1 MAILTHGSDLKLAPT
16 IRPLVRQAGGTVRD
30 ALGSLSAAGFA
41 AVQLDAALPGIR
53 PRDLDRRARQDLLAL
68 LGRSS
73 LALAGLDL
81 FIPRRHYIQGE
92 HLDRAVTATL
102 AAIELAADLGK
113 VPLSLALPVKS
124 LAENTRKTIVEAA
137 EGRGVRLA
145 VHAEDQLEALEAW
158 VTCLDLWSLG
168 VAIDPASLLA
178 RGSDPAAVIH
188 RLSKR
193 LAVAR
198 LDDVAMTSTE
208 PGEEHDNDQPESAA
222 GVRSFV
228 GEGDLDLDAYRVAV
242 DLAPA
247 RTGPVVLDL
256 RGIENPLAGAVAAK
270 AAWEHAAFSA

>member
-30 ALGSLSAAGFA
+30 ALGRLSASGFA
-41 AVQLDAALPGIR
+41 AVQLDAAIPGIR
-53 PRDLDRRARQDLLAL
+53 PRDLDRRARQDLLAM

-73 LALAGLDL
+73 IALAGLDL
-81 FIPRRHYIQGE
+81 FIPRRHFILGE
-92 HLDRAVTATL
+92 HLDRAISATL

-124 LAENTRKTIVEAA
+124 LADSTRKTLVEAA

-145 VHAEDQLEALEAW
+145 IHAEDQLEALEAW
-158 VTCLDLWSLG
+158 VNALDLWSLG
-168 VAIDPASLLA
+168 VAIDPAALLA
-178 RGSDPAAVIH
+178 RAADPAAAVH
-188 RLSKR
+188 RIGKR

-198 LDDVAMTSTE
+198 LDDVAMTGAE
-208 PGEEHDNDQPESAA
+208 PGAEGGDESFA

-242 DLAPA
+242 DLAPG